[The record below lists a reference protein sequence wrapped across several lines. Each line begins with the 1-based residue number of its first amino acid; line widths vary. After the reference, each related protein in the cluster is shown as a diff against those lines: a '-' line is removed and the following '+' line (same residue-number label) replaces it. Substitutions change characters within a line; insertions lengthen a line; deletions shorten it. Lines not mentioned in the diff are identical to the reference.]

1 MRRIICEKEGKSRNE
16 FVSGE
21 EEQKLGKSRDEFAT
35 VSNENL
41 LLILDYELR
50 VLRMSNP
57 RTLEP
62 SNPRTLEP
70 SNPRT
75 LEPSNPRTLEPL
87 HPMPFITYFQRNR
100 WLK

>member
-1 MRRIICEKEGKSRNE
+1 MARKSRN
-16 FVSGE
+16 
-21 EEQKLGKSRDEFAT
+21 EFAT

-70 SNPRT
+70 SNLYTPC
-75 LEPSNPRTLEPL
+75 PSLP
-87 HPMPFITYFQRNR
+87 ISSVIDG
-100 WLK
+100 